1 MGANPGR
8 LALPI
13 LLALASCVFLTG
25 IQWGL
30 PSRSADAF
38 LFGGA
43 EPWPGQKIVALAGGW
58 EEHAHLAADVAMN
71 PLTRRDTVLVLND
84 TDAKRAEIVRRYRLF
99 SYQPDEMITLRAL
112 AGMKPRQG
120 QLDPKLYQY
129 GGLWVYPVGALL
141 QAASKLG
148 FVQLRPDVAWYLDHP
163 QEFGRFYIVARF
175 YTAIWGLAG
184 VVAIYRI
191 VARIVGGWIFPSL
204 AALCFMLMPV
214 VVNAAHEAKPHLP
227 GAVLMLLA
235 VLAAA
240 RYVETGTRKAWL
252 MAGALCGAAVG
263 MVLTSLPVMLILPGM
278 VLLRPTPW
286 RERMRIVLL
295 TGFLATGVYLAT
307 NPYVGINL
315 LWHRDIL
322 RSNFGNNLANG
333 SAIYHRGAEGSAL
346 ADGCWMIAAGM
357 SPVLAIVGAAGA
369 LALGMRAVRLR
380 DRTDGDAIRRRATG
394 LLLALPAAAGAV
406 QFFAFAAGKQ
416 AEYARFA
423 LLPDIFLAVEAVVG
437 VATFVTGSF
446 SVSITFGREGRGE
459 RKGSRVQG
467 FKGSRVGAH
476 ERLTPSTF
484 EPSKAPYP
492 ARMSTPKS
500 NPLPRVRDPIR
511 APVPDPQEP
520 SGIFHRTHTSRASVG
535 VLALL
540 ILTSAF
546 PGLLYLRGF
555 IRDSRPETSRIAAAR
570 LLQIQNEHGART
582 LALWAE
588 PAPYCMP
595 PVDLFGWEVL
605 LVPAGTTPASA
616 ADVCV
621 RTADAPGGRTWRGL
635 FASTPVSWADKTFG
649 VQDKAGEAAP

>member
-13 LLALASCVFLTG
+13 LFALASCVFLTG

-38 LFGGA
+38 LFGGT
-43 EPWPGQKIVALAGGW
+43 EPWSGQKIVTLAGGW

-71 PLTRRDTVLVLND
+71 PLARRDTVLVLND
-84 TDAKRAEIVRRYRLF
+84 TDAKRAEIIRRYRLF

-141 QAASKLG
+141 QTASKLG

-163 QEFGRFYIVARF
+163 EAFGRFYVVARF
-175 YTAIWGLAG
+175 YAALWGLVG
-184 VVAIYRI
+184 VVAVYRI
-191 VARIVGGWIFPSL
+191 VARIVGGWIFPSS

-235 VLAAA
+235 ALAGA
-240 RYVETGTRKAWL
+240 RYVETGTRRAWL
-252 MAGALCGAAVG
+252 SAGALCGAAVG

-278 VLLRPTPW
+278 VVLRPIPW
-286 RERMRIVLL
+286 RERVRIVLL
-295 TGFLATGVYLAT
+295 TGLLATGVYLAT

-322 RSNFGNNLANG
+322 RSNFGNNFANG
-333 SAIYHRGAEGSAL
+333 SSIYHRGGEGSAL
-346 ADGCWMIAAGM
+346 ADGCWLIAAGM

-369 LALGMRAVRLR
+369 LALGRRAMRVR
-380 DRTDGDAIRRRATG
+380 DRTDRDAIRRRATG
-394 LLLALPAAAGAV
+394 LLLALPAAAGAA

-423 LLPDIFLAVEAVVG
+423 LFPDIFLAIEAVVG
-437 VATFVTGSF
+437 VATFVRGSF
-446 SVSITFGREGRGE
+446 SVSIAFDRQ
-459 RKGSRVQG
+459 RKGSSIQG
-467 FKGSRVGAH
+467 FKSSRVGAF
-476 ERLTPSTF
+476 ERLNPSTP
-484 EPSKAPYP
+484 EPSMASHTVRSNSP
-492 ARMSTPKS
+492 RS
-500 NPLPRVRDPIR
+500 NPPPQVRDPIL
-511 APVPDPQEP
+511 APVPDREAP
-520 SGIFHRTHTSRASVG
+520 SGAFRSTHTSSAGVV
-535 VLALL
+535 VLACV
-540 ILTSAF
+540 ILATAI
-546 PGLLYLRGF
+546 PGLRYVRGF
-555 IRDSRPETSRIAAAR
+555 ARDSRPETSRIAAAR
-570 LLQIQNEHGART
+570 LLQSQNEHGART

-588 PAPYCMP
+588 PAPHSVP
-595 PVDLFGWEVL
+595 PMDLFGWKVL
-605 LVPAGTTPASA
+605 LPPAGTTSESA
-616 ADVCV
+616 GNIAEVSV
-621 RTADAPGGRTWRGL
+621 RTADGQEERTWRGL
-635 FASTPVSWADKTFG
+635 FSSTPVSWADKSFDLQVTPE
-649 VQDKAGEAAP
+649 KPAP